1 MSGRVFVF
9 PGQGAQKVGMGREF
23 YDENNWVRDMWNE
36 ANEILHF
43 DIKEKVLSGSDDE
56 LKRTQITQPAVFMTE
71 IIIYEALQR
80 SGIKPSVT
88 AGHSLGEYTAVV
100 ASGAIDWKKGL
111 KLVRF
116 RGEIFEDISLRN
128 PGGMLAVIGLGEEK
142 LKEVLDEIDGI
153 CEIVNYN
160 SPGQL
165 VVSVEKSRH
174 QEAVQKIKDGGAKMV
189 MSLDVSGGFHSS
201 LMNDALEPMREKI
214 EKVMFE
220 SPRIEFYS
228 NYTGEKVADPD
239 KMKEYL
245 VRQVNSPV
253 KWIKIIEN
261 IIKENGEDIEFLEVG
276 PGKVLQ
282 GLVRRINKKIEI
294 RGLSTPDDILRM
306 SN

>member
-23 YDENNWVRDMWNE
+23 YDEDNWVRDMWNE

-116 RGEIFEDISLRN
+116 RGEILEDISLRN
-128 PGGMLAVIGLGEEK
+128 PGGMLAVIGLREEK

-165 VVSVEKSRH
+165 VVSVEKSRY
-174 QEAVQKIKDGGAKMV
+174 QEAVQRIKDGGAKMV
-189 MSLDVSGGFHSS
+189 MPLDVSGGFHSS

-220 SPRIEFYS
+220 SPRIEFYA
-228 NYTGEKVADPD
+228 NYTGEKVVEPG

-294 RGLSTPDDILRM
+294 RGVSTPDDIKKM
-306 SN
+306 